1 MKQQIVSHGTG
12 RRKFFKN
19 AALLCGTAVLAVFGR
34 RAKANPP
41 AIPSAKSREKGYRL
55 TAHIRK
61 YYEKASL

>member
-1 MKQQIVSHGTG
+1 MKQQTVSHGTG

-19 AALLCGTAVLAVFGR
+19 AALLAGTAVLTVFGG
-34 RAKANPP
+34 RAKAEPAANPL
-41 AIPSAKSREKGYRL
+41 ADSRKKGYRL